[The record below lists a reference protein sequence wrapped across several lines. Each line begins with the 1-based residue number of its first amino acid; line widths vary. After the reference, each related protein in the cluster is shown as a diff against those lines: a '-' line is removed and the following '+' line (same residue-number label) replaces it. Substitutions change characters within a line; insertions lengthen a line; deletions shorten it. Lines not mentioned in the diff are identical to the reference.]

1 MCTMHTT
8 HFTGITFK
16 QTLFMNAISNKL
28 INETSPY
35 LLQHA
40 YNPVQWYPWGEEAIT
55 KAKQEDK
62 PLLVSIGYSACHWCH
77 VMERESFEDE
87 ETAAV
92 MNEHFINIKIDRE
105 ERPDLDHIYM
115 DAVQAISGSGGWPL
129 NVFLTP
135 DLQPFYGGT
144 YFPPVR
150 AHGRSSWQ
158 EVLHSVAQAFKTKRS
173 EITEQ
178 AQRLIDHIINTNS
191 LGAAGQS
198 KALFNKK
205 TMEETRDN
213 ILKSADM
220 VWGGFGA
227 APKFPQTHAIRF
239 LLADYYFS
247 GNPKSKDQAIL
258 SLEKMSNGGIYD
270 HLGGGF
276 ARYSTDKMWFA
287 PHFEKMLYD
296 NALIVLALADAY
308 TLTRKPLFR
317 QRIIETVA
325 FLKREM
331 TSPENGFYSALD
343 ADSEG
348 VEGKF
353 YVWSAQEIKE
363 VLKHDAPGFIDA
375 YNVTEEG
382 NWEHSN
388 ILWINSEPGTGNSEP
403 DDKIKACRQK
413 MLDVRALRERPQLD
427 DKIILGWNGLMISAL
442 CKAYAAVGEDDF
454 LLMAETCF
462 AFIDDHFK
470 KDDGT
475 YFHTWKGGEGKIFAF
490 LDDYAALIM
499 AAIHLQEVTGNQEY
513 LLKALSLTEMVIADY
528 SDEDDRFFYY
538 TSQFQKDVVVRKK
551 ELYDGATPSGNAL
564 MCHNLLYLSKVFDN
578 SDFSSRADSML
589 QVMLPLVTKYP
600 TTFGQWALVAQ
611 SVIFGTKEI
620 AVLGEK
626 YFEKLKEIFQIYLPA
641 AIIQSSAKA
650 NAHFP
655 LLKDR
660 NGDNG
665 NPLVYICE
673 NYACLKPVS
682 DYSDIRQ
689 ILGTQFS

>member
-1 MCTMHTT
+1 MN
-8 HFTGITFK
+8 FR
-16 QTLFMNAISNKL
+16 QQPFMKHSNNL
-28 INETSPY
+28 ANETSPY

-40 YNPVQWYPWGEEAIT
+40 HNPVEWFPWGEEALS
-55 KAKQEDK
+55 KARMEDK
-62 PLLVSIGYSACHWCH
+62 PILVSIGYSACHWCH
-77 VMERESFEDE
+77 VMEKESFEDE
-87 ETAAV
+87 ETAGV

-115 DAVQAISGSGGWPL
+115 DAVQAITGSGGWPL

-144 YFPPVR
+144 YFPPIR
-150 AHGRSSWQ
+150 AHGRASWK
-158 EVLHSVAQAFKTKRS
+158 EVLLSVSNAFKTKRT
-173 EITEQ
+173 EITGQ

-191 LGAAGQS
+191 LGVAETS
-198 KALFNKK
+198 NNLFTKEI
-205 TMEETRDN
+205 MEQTREN
-213 ILKSADM
+213 ILKSADTF
-220 VWGGFGA
+220 WGGFGA

-239 LLADYYFS
+239 LLADFYFT
-247 GNPKSKDQAIL
+247 GNKHARNHALL

-270 HLGGGF
+270 HLGGGY

-296 NALIVLALADAY
+296 NALIVSALADAY
-308 TLTRKPLFR
+308 TQSGKPLFR
-317 QRIIETVA
+317 QRLNETIA

-353 YVWSAQEIKE
+353 YVWGLQEIKE
-363 VLKHDAPGFIDA
+363 VLKGEAPAFIKA
-375 YNVTEEG
+375 YNVLEEG
-382 NWEHSN
+382 NWEHTN
-388 ILWINSEPGTGNSEP
+388 ILWIKGETDLQQRESEDEFTES
-403 DDKIKACRQK
+403 RQK
-413 MLDVRALRERPQLD
+413 LLEVRALRERPQLD
-427 DKIILGWNGLMISAL
+427 DKIILGWNALMISAL

-454 LLMAETCF
+454 LYMAEKCF
-462 AFIDDHFK
+462 AFIQDHFK
-470 KDDGT
+470 KNDGR
-475 YFHTWKGGEGKIFAF
+475 YYHTWKAGKGKIFAF
-490 LDDYAALIM
+490 LDDYAAF
-499 AAIHLQEVTGNQEY
+499 IHACISLQEVTGKEDY
-513 LLKALSLTEMVIADY
+513 LFQALSLTEIVIADY
-528 SDEDDRFFYY
+528 TDEDERFFYY

-564 MCHNLLYLSKVFDN
+564 MCYNLLYLSKIFDN
-578 SDFSSRADSML
+578 KNFKFRAEDMM
-589 QVMLPLVTKYP
+589 QAILPLVNKYP

-611 SVIFGTKEI
+611 NMVFGMKEI
-620 AVLGEK
+620 AIIGEK
-626 YFEKLKEIFQIYLPA
+626 YLQKLKEIFPIYLPA
-641 AIIQSSAKA
+641 AIVQSSAKA

-660 NGDNG
+660 NGDKG
-665 NPLVYICE
+665 NSLVYVCE

-689 ILGTQFS
+689 ILASQFS